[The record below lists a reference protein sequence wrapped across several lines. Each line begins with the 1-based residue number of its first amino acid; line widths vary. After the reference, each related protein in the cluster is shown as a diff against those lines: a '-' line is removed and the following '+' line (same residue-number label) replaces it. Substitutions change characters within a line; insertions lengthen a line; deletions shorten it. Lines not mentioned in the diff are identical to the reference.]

1 MERVI
6 YIVQWDHVNNQ
17 SLMYGS
23 VVTQDIDRSIFYQNQ
38 MLAPGSIVHTWKDA
52 YNYQAVRQER
62 SLPLLSGGS
71 RYSIRIPENAS
82 LDGVI
87 LCFEFMDNFKKN
99 VGKFIFGDRESFVC
113 PKEYSSYSAQLVRN
127 GNKDLFFRHFE
138 ILRGCETT
146 IFEEIANPVLVEKV
160 HILIPEIRHRMIR
173 LPRKERCEKYANLLI
188 VPPEALLYQDF
199 SIEEWTRERLKK
211 RYRSEFSFV
220 LLTAG
225 PESQKIAERW
235 MSTDSEKFKI
245 STTIK

>member
-87 LCFEFMDNFKKN
+87 LRFEFMDNFKKN
-99 VGKFIFGDRESFVC
+99 VGNFIFGD
-113 PKEYSSYSAQLVRN
+113 K
-127 GNKDLFFRHFE
+127 
-138 ILRGCETT
+138 
-146 IFEEIANPVLVEKV
+146 
-160 HILIPEIRHRMIR
+160 
-173 LPRKERCEKYANLLI
+173 
-188 VPPEALLYQDF
+188 
-199 SIEEWTRERLKK
+199 
-211 RYRSEFSFV
+211 
-220 LLTAG
+220 
-225 PESQKIAERW
+225 
-235 MSTDSEKFKI
+235 
-245 STTIK
+245 

>member
-87 LCFEFMDNFKKN
+87 LRFEFIKRVWGILFLEIK
-99 VGKFIFGDRESFVC
+99 RALFVQ
-113 PKEYSSYSAQLVRN
+113 KS
-127 GNKDLFFRHFE
+127 
-138 ILRGCETT
+138 I
-146 IFEEIANPVLVEKV
+146 PVTL
-160 HILIPEIRHRMIR
+160 H
-173 LPRKERCEKYANLLI
+173 
-188 VPPEALLYQDF
+188 
-199 SIEEWTRERLKK
+199 S
-211 RYRSEFSFV
+211 
-220 LLTAG
+220 
-225 PESQKIAERW
+225 
-235 MSTDSEKFKI
+235 
-245 STTIK
+245 